1 MRGIWHIPPA
11 SEFQFS
17 STKWMQT
24 VLNVIPSNMI
34 DMFLL
39 VLWRA
44 WYERNEATHEK
55 PLPSTEGSKRFLTNY
70 LNTLR
75 NVKEMS
81 TEEILKGK
89 KPVGGKTTDTTQ
101 HWTAPPAKRWQRPI
115 PGWVKLN
122 IDGSVKLEDGTAG
135 SGMVLRDETGQVIF
149 CACRQL
155 LGCDDPYESEVKAC
169 EEGLRLALQ
178 LTTKPIIVETDC
190 SNLIMAATGKT
201 QDRSVLVHFIS
212 EIRFL
217 SSTRQIS
224 FVKADRLQNRVSH
237 GLANFARSEARTM
250 VWLGSGP
257 DCVVQELNLDLD
269 VTPTA

>member
-1 MRGIWHIPPA
+1 
-11 SEFQFS
+11 
-17 STKWMQT
+17 
-24 VLNVIPSNMI
+24 
-34 DMFLL
+34 
-39 VLWRA
+39 
-44 WYERNEATHEK
+44 
-55 PLPSTEGSKRFLTNY
+55 
-70 LNTLR
+70 
-75 NVKEMS
+75 MS

-190 SNLIMAATGKT
+190 SNLIMAATGKS
-201 QDRSVLVHFIS
+201 Q
-212 EIRFL
+212 L